1 MISDGWLDGADD
13 DAQDWIVRHAER
25 RHAHQAE
32 LMTAQDDRVAVV
44 LATTVSLA
52 ALAAL
57 AAAIALAV
65 PRDATSVLVASL
77 IALAGFSGA
86 SALILTA
93 VRSRQF
99 KTPGGQ
105 PSELRAS
112 CTGPLTLQA
121 LRAAWLV
128 ELDECLKQNAMLLE
142 ERRHIANWALWTL
155 STTPVFALLCGWLA
169 AKS

>member
-1 MISDGWLDGADD
+1 M
-13 DAQDWIVRHAER
+13 RHAER

-65 PRDATSVLVASL
+65 PRDAASVLVASL
-77 IALAGFSGA
+77 IALAGFSGS

-93 VRSRQF
+93 ARSRQF
-99 KTPGGQ
+99 KTPGGAAFRT
-105 PSELRAS
+105 PRELH
-112 CTGPLTLQA
+112 
-121 LRAAWLV
+121 RAAYASGASRSL
-128 ELDECLKQNAMLLE
+128 A
-142 ERRHIANWALWTL
+142 RRTR
-155 STTPVFALLCGWLA
+155 
-169 AKS
+169 

>member
-1 MISDGWLDGADD
+1 M
-13 DAQDWIVRHAER
+13 RHAER
-25 RHAHQAE
+25 RHEHQAG
-32 LMTAQDDRVAVV
+32 LMIAQDDRVAIV

-57 AAAIALAV
+57 SAAVALAV
-65 PRDATSVLVASL
+65 PRDATSVLVAAL
-77 IALAGFSGA
+77 IALGGFSGA

-99 KTPGGQ
+99 RTPGGH

-112 CTGPLTLQA
+112 CNGPPTLQA
-121 LRAAWLV
+121 LRAGWLV
-128 ELDECLKQNAMLLE
+128 ELDECLEQNAALLE
-142 ERRHIANWALWTL
+142 DRRRLANWALWTL
-155 STTPVFALLCGWLA
+155 STTPIFALLCGWLA